1 MSKSKKDKKQKKKE
15 KQQAEVQQSNEK
27 FDILWL
33 LEHEKLDSKPN
44 MAKFLND
51 YVARIEASNMI
62 GKIKMYPTY
71 GYEIFKIYVYFFD
84 DHSLI
89 CNLHGLKGK
98 EYFLCDG
105 LEEVEVKP
113 KQLPFIEQ
121 FFTWLEEF
129 KFVY

>member
-1 MSKSKKDKKQKKKE
+1 M
-15 KQQAEVQQSNEK
+15 QQSEQK
-27 FDILWL
+27 FDIMHL

-51 YVARIEASNMI
+51 YVSRIIVANAI

-71 GYEIFKIYVYFFD
+71 GYDIWKVMVYFFD

-89 CNLHGLKGK
+89 CDMHGLKGK
-98 EYFLCDG
+98 KYFFCDG
-105 LEEVEVKP
+105 LEEVEIKP
-113 KQLPFIEQ
+113 KQLPLVEQ
-121 FFTWLEEF
+121 FFAWLEEF